1 MPRML
6 SVALMLLLSMLVLW
20 GGQPGG
26 SPCGAESI
34 LAGQA
39 VGPDAD
45 QLAKSRQRGANFLK
59 TTQAKD
65 GSWTSPEAPGISG
78 LVTFSLLQAGIPSSD
93 PVVEKALKH
102 LETFVQP
109 DGGIYFPKS
118 YHSNYETSICLL
130 AFHAA
135 NQNGKYDS
143 LIKKADGYLR
153 KLQWDESEKCDKSD
167 PKYGGA
173 GYGRTGDRPDLSNTT
188 FFLDA
193 LQAAGAKSDDPAVQ
207 NALIFL
213 SRCQNL
219 ESEHNTTPF
228 PAKVNDGGFYYTP
241 AAGGN
246 SQAGNTENGGL
257 RSYASMTYVG
267 LKSMIFA
274 GLTPEDKRVKA
285 ALEWITKHYSVEE
298 NPGLGQQGAFYYFQI
313 FAKSLSTLK
322 MDLVMDADG
331 KSHDWR
337 KELAEHLFK
346 IQQENGSWLNKN
358 DRWYEGDPNLA
369 TAYTL
374 MALKY
379 CDPIPATAK

>member
-1 MPRML
+1 MFSTMP
-6 SVALMLLLSMLVLW
+6 VLLLATLLSN
-20 GGQPGG
+20 G
-26 SPCGAESI
+26 ES
-34 LAGQA
+34 LRAQA
-39 VGPDAD
+39 VGPNAE
-45 QLAKSRQRGANFLK
+45 QLAKSRERGANFLK

-65 GSWTSPEAPGISG
+65 GSWTSPESPGISG
-78 LVTFSLLQAGIPSSD
+78 LVTFSLLRAGVGPSD
-93 PVVEKALKH
+93 PAVEKALKH
-102 LETFVQP
+102 LESFVQP

-135 NQNGKYDS
+135 NQNGKYDA
-143 LIKKADGYLR
+143 LIKRADAYLR
-153 KLQWDESEKCDKSD
+153 KLQWDESESCDKSD

-173 GYGRTGDRPDLSNTT
+173 GYGRNGDRPDLSNTT

-207 NALIFL
+207 NALVFL

-219 ESEHNTTPF
+219 ESEFNTTPF

-257 RSYASMTYVG
+257 RSYASNASMTYAG

-274 GLTPEDKRVKA
+274 GLSPEDKRVKA
-285 ALEWITKHYSVEE
+285 ALEWIKKHYSVVE
-298 NPGLGQQGAFYYFQI
+298 NPGLGQQGAFYYYQV
-313 FAKSLSTLK
+313 FAKSLSTLDL
-322 MDLVMDADG
+322 DLVADDQG

-337 KELAEHLFK
+337 LELTNHLIQ
-346 IQQENGSWLNKN
+346 IQQENGSWVNKN

-369 TAYTL
+369 TAYSL

-379 CDPIPATAK
+379 CDPKSAKAK